1 MRRGRGLALAALV
14 AVALLVLVAIG
25 RWERSNRAD
34 EQNRKM
40 RAIVA
45 EIGPLDS
52 SSLSAFRYLPA
63 SNFDCLLYRRGRNP
77 FALELC
83 ADRDGRVIETIDRRG
98 DDPEIASLRDDRFR
112 STVRVDRDEVNRLLA
127 RMIQPAR

>member
-1 MRRGRGLALAALV
+1 VRRGLALAALV
-14 AVALLVLVAIG
+14 AVALLVFVAIG

-40 RAIVA
+40 RALVA

-52 SSLSAFRYLPA
+52 SSLSAFRYLPS

-98 DDPEIASLRDDRFR
+98 EDPEIASLRDDRLR
-112 STVRVDRDEVNRLLA
+112 STVRVDRDEFDRLLA